1 MMNLTKKELECI
13 GFGFGAAVVL
23 GMAAWGAFE
32 LGKKIVHEAK
42 RNRWFERIGHGCCE
56 HGEDEDD
63 LVEKAVNAMDEVVA
77 SEFDR
82 NAADEALHA

>member
-1 MMNLTKKELECI
+1 MMNLTKKELECV

-32 LGKKIVHEAK
+32 LGKKVVREAK
-42 RNRWFERIGHGCCE
+42 RNHWFERIGNCCAA

-63 LVEKAVNAMDEVVA
+63 LIEKAVNAMDEVVA

-82 NAADEALHA
+82 NGAEEVLGT